1 MCDLQKNTQFTIQPM
16 QTLASAKP
24 AHEVVKNFNEATHQ
38 VAQVGGLN
46 CGCKLFGNNTMSVPK
61 FAVVNQVSKHG
72 ANEASMQNNS
82 TSVQA
87 DANAEFDSLAGVVGG
102 TKKNKSKKGKSKRRK
117 SKKGKSKRRKSKKSK
132 SKRSKKSK
140 SQRCKKRKSR
150 KNRKR
155 NKERK

>member
-24 AHEVVKNFNEATHQ
+24 AHEVVQNFNEATHQ
-38 VAQVGGLN
+38 AAQVGGIN

-102 TKKNKSKKGKSKRRK
+102 TKKR
-117 SKKGKSKRRKSKKSK
+117 K

-140 SQRCKKRKSR
+140 KRKNKRSKKRKSKRSKKRKKRKSR

-155 NKERK
+155 K